1 MGGIAKTSGTTTWWS
16 TPGSWE
22 STGRPRSSW
31 PKRAGAIGVED
42 RSPLP
47 VGGAR
52 GLSLAGLL
60 APSDTHP
67 GLPGGGGSV
76 RRLRGRDLRARGDQR
91 RFRLADARHRPL
103 PHRARPGLGPEPGEP
118 AASTAVVAT
127 IRLGELALLHYRVA
141 LYPLTGLSEA
151 SGRLQVGLVGHD
163 VLQHYAV
170 EIDYRQRR
178 VRLFDP
184 LAYRYAG
191 TGATVPFSAD
201 ADLPLLRAQL
211 EVRGRRPIPARLL
224 LDTGASGLCLILT
237 TPYAE
242 RHGLGSVAQSIEAPV
257 GTGLVGD
264 LHGTIV
270 RLQELRLGRVKVRSP
285 TTGLGGEYKGFLAR
299 TDIDGGIGN
308 SVFEGSR
315 LIVDYVGR
323 RAIVEPGPS
332 DGSLCDF
339 DMSGLRLAA
348 RGPGLAHIV
357 VDYVIPGSPGA
368 EAGLAVGDELLL
380 IDGRGVAQG
389 NLSDARKALRAD
401 GAVHRL
407 VLRRDADTIRVALK
421 LRRLL

>member
-1 MGGIAKTSGTTTWWS
+1 MALRTAAPS
-16 TPGSWE
+16 
-22 STGRPRSSW
+22 RS
-31 PKRAGAIGVED
+31 AA
-42 RSPLP
+42 L
-47 VGGAR
+47 AAY
-52 GLSLAGLL
+52 LSLACWHGPTPTPISPVAVLPFDAYGGAIYVPAVINGDSAWLMLDTGL
-60 APSDTHP
+60 SRT
-67 GLPGGGGSV
+67 GLDPAWAKNVGIV
-76 RRLRGRDLRARGDQR
+76 
-91 RFRLADARHRPL
+91 
-103 PHRARPGLGPEPGEP
+103 PES
-118 AASTAVVAT
+118 AAATAVVDT
-127 IRLGELALLHYRVA
+127 IRLGELALVHYRVA

-184 LAYRYAG
+184 LAYRYTG

-237 TPYAE
+237 TPFAE
-242 RHGLGSVAQSIEAPV
+242 QHGLGRVAPAIEAPI

-270 RLQELRLGRVKVRSP
+270 RLRELRLGGVKVRSP

-299 TDIDGGIGN
+299 TDIDGVIGN

-315 LIVDYVGR
+315 LIVDYAGH
-323 RAIVEPGPS
+323 RAIVEPRPRDNS
-332 DGSLCDF
+332 PCDF

-348 RGPGLAHIV
+348 RGPGLRHIV
-357 VDYVIPGSPGA
+357 VDYVIPRSPSA
-368 EAGLAVGDELLL
+368 EVGIAVGDELLL
-380 IDGRGVAQG
+380 IDGRGVAEG
-389 NLSDARKALRAD
+389 DLSDARKALRAD

-407 VLRRDADTIRVALK
+407 VLRREADTIRVALK

>member
-1 MGGIAKTSGTTTWWS
+1 LRAAAPS
-16 TPGSWE
+16 
-22 STGRPRSSW
+22 RS
-31 PKRAGAIGVED
+31 AA
-42 RSPLP
+42 L
-47 VGGAR
+47 AAY
-52 GLSLAGLL
+52 LSLACWHGPTPTPVSPVAVLPFDAYGGAIYVPAVINGDSAWLMLDTGL
-60 APSDTHP
+60 SRT
-67 GLPGGGGSV
+67 GLDPAWAKNVGIV
-76 RRLRGRDLRARGDQR
+76 
-91 RFRLADARHRPL
+91 
-103 PHRARPGLGPEPGEP
+103 PES
-118 AASTAVVAT
+118 AAATAVVDT
-127 IRLGELALLHYRVA
+127 IRLGELALVHRRVA

-184 LAYRYAG
+184 LAYRYTG

-237 TPYAE
+237 TPFAE
-242 RHGLGSVAQSIEAPV
+242 QHGLGRVAPAIEAPI

-270 RLQELRLGRVKVRSP
+270 RLRELRLGGVKIPSP

-299 TDIDGGIGN
+299 MDIDGVIGN

-323 RAIVEPGPS
+323 RAIVEPGPG
-332 DGSLCDF
+332 DGSRCDF

-357 VDYVIPGSPGA
+357 VDYVIPGSPSA
-368 EAGLAVGDELLL
+368 EAGVAVGDELLL
-380 IDGRGVAQG
+380 IDGRGVAEG

-421 LRRLL
+421 FRRLL

>member
-1 MGGIAKTSGTTTWWS
+1 V
-16 TPGSWE
+16 TPG
-22 STGRPRSSW
+22 RYPN
-31 PKRAGAIGVED
+31 AALI
-42 RSPLP
+42 
-47 VGGAR
+47 AC
-52 GLSLAGLL
+52 LSLACWHGPTPTPVSPVAVFPFDAYGGAIYVPAVINGDSAWLMLDTGL
-60 APSDTHP
+60 SRT
-67 GLPGGGGSV
+67 GLDPAWAKNVGIV
-76 RRLRGRDLRARGDQR
+76 
-91 RFRLADARHRPL
+91 
-103 PHRARPGLGPEPGEP
+103 PES
-118 AASTAVVAT
+118 AAATAVVDT
-127 IRLGELALLHYRVA
+127 IRLGELALVHYRVA
-141 LYPLTGLSEA
+141 LYPLIGLSEA
-151 SGRLQVGLVGHD
+151 SGRPQVGLLGHD

-184 LAYRYAG
+184 LAYRYTG
-191 TGATVPFSAD
+191 GGATVPFSAD

-237 TPYAE
+237 TPFAE
-242 RHGLGSVAQSIEAPV
+242 RHGLGSVAPAIEAPI

-270 RLQELRLGRVKVRSP
+270 RLRELRLGGVKIPSP

-299 TDIDGGIGN
+299 TDIDGVIGN

-323 RAIVEPGPS
+323 RAIVEPGPG
-332 DGSLCDF
+332 DGSRCDF

-357 VDYVIPGSPGA
+357 VDYVIPGSPSA

-380 IDGRGVAQG
+380 IDGRGVAEG

-407 VLRRDADTIRVALK
+407 VVRRDADTIRVALK